1 MNTILEAT
9 TMLAQAVANE
19 PNWVLIG
26 VIVAVLL
33 IVIIALVFP
42 KKKAIDEDKSDKKLP
57 EDHTKKDA
65 SDVNLENYEEKKE
78 RLSLAEIKVAKRQ
91 TADDMSKEELR
102 ELRKERRAATQT
114 EKAVREHEEGKDTA
128 EEGEAKSTKR
138 VSNTENKAVDASE
151 EARASKSEAVSEAK
165 STEASAEKT
174 EEAPDVS
181 STKENANDVDAD
193 KAEVA
198 VSADNKAENS
208 EITIDDENVVIKSD
222 VDTKDVF
229 ESLFGDAPASFDDPF
244 AGFSDPFA
252 DTSASSGDDSA
263 PVFQQ
268 TLGSQLISLDE
279 LTKAAADADVKQK
292 EDWEELTKRLVEKSE
307 KKTLN

>member
-9 TMLAQAVANE
+9 TMLAQAVASE
-19 PNWVLIG
+19 PNWGLIG

-33 IVIIALVFP
+33 IVIVALVFP

-57 EDHTKKDA
+57 EEHTKKDA

-78 RLSLAEIKVAKRQ
+78 KLSLAEIKVAKRQ

-128 EEGEAKSTKR
+128 EESETKSTEH
-138 VSNTENKAVDASE
+138 VSNTENKAVGASE
-151 EARASKSEAVSEAK
+151 EIESSKSEAASEAK
-165 STEASAEKT
+165 STDASVETTHETSDASAAKS
-174 EEAPDVS
+174 D
-181 STKENANDVDAD
+181 
-193 KAEVA
+193 
-198 VSADNKAENS
+198 VSADKDEAAVAADNQAENS

-229 ESLFGDAPASFDDPF
+229 ESLFGDTPASFDDPF

-252 DTSASSGDDSA
+252 DTSDASGDDSA

-279 LTKAAADADVKQK
+279 LTKAAAEADVKQK